1 MTRRRVH
8 RFISDPHQLRLD
20 ERIHAPAN
28 RIDLNGR
35 ELRNL
40 PPAER
45 DRGLEQAGQ
54 DTVALTGGF
63 AGEHMFSIANERRI
77 GELSHETRFEVAN
90 AFLTELY
97 E

>member
-20 ERIHAPAN
+20 ERIHAPADCVDF
-28 RIDLNGR
+28 DLR
-35 ELRNL
+35 EFHDL

-45 DRGLEQAGQ
+45 DRGFEQASQ
-54 DTVALTGGF
+54 DPVVLAGGF